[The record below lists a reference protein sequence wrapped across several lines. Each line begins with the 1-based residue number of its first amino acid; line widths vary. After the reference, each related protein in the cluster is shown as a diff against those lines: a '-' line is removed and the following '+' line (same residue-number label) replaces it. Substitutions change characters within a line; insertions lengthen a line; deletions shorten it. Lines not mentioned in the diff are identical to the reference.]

1 MTRFQITLAA
11 FALMITACGFSAE
24 VAASENLRC
33 THTLSQYTDYAKQ
46 LGPFADRARR
56 QADDNPLYESDAAYY
71 RAELGDAQQCV
82 KNLAPIGATASR

>member
-1 MTRFQITLAA
+1 MTRFQISLTA
-11 FALMITACGFSAE
+11 FALMIGAFGLSAE
-24 VAASENLRC
+24 VAASENLGC
-33 THTLSQYTDYAKQ
+33 THTLSQYTNYAKQ